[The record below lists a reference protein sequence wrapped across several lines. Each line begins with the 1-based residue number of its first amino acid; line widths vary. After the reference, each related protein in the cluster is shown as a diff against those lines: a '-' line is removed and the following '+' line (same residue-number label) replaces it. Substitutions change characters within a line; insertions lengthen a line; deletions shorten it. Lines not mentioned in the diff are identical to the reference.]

1 MMAIGHYINYSFQIL
16 CAALRIIFGF
26 VSKHLI
32 LAIVYCLLLAK
43 MPACIRGVRL
53 MVRGNQEAA
62 LSRDLAWYLS
72 THDYRFPDN
81 AEELVN
87 ALKQS
92 RREDDYV
99 PCNSALWINEHYSLP
114 WGHSLTD
121 KVSLT
126 ENWFKRLDNDK
137 MGLHAEGHLTSRVW
151 SDMYQCSSNKVII
164 EKLWKIWAENQY
176 HTSCVNHVSC
186 DVK

>member
-1 MMAIGHYINYSFQIL
+1 MAIGHYINYSFQIL

-26 VSKHLI
+26 VSKHFI
-32 LAIVYCLLLAK
+32 LVMVSCFLLAR
-43 MPACIRGVRL
+43 MPAYIREVRL
-53 MVRGNQEAA
+53 MLRGNQEVA

-72 THDYRFPDN
+72 AHDYRFPDN
-81 AEELVN
+81 AEEFVD
-87 ALKQS
+87 ALRQS

-99 PCNSALWINEHYSLP
+99 PCNSVLWINEHYSLP

-137 MGLHAEGHLTSRVW
+137 MGFLADGHLTQRVW
-151 SDMYQCSSNKVII
+151 SDLYQCSSNKVII
-164 EKLWKIWAENQY
+164 DKLWEIWAENQSR
-176 HTSCVNHVSC
+176 TSCVNHVSC